1 MGNMSHPEP
10 SDIDDRVRNAIER
23 VMFGKAGIE
32 IRLSEAAASDEGQ
45 YCILTIPWTP
55 PSPYRR
61 REIIH
66 GEGEASSVIRPM
78 RVRARAVFVE
88 ALGDAHRW
96 LDELTHNSAQ
106 TLETLAA
113 REGKTERSIHDAVTG
128 FRRAAYCRG
137 GARWTPAARIWS
149 SGWRAVNDPPSRP
162 IVWRLCA
169 R

>member
-1 MGNMSHPEP
+1 
-10 SDIDDRVRNAIER
+10 
-23 VMFGKAGIE
+23 
-32 IRLSEAAASDEGQ
+32 
-45 YCILTIPWTP
+45 
-55 PSPYRR
+55 
-61 REIIH
+61 
-66 GEGEASSVIRPM
+66 M
-78 RVRARAVFVE
+78 RARARAVFVE

-96 LDELTHNSAQ
+96 LDELTRDSAQ